1 MKEKNDFCILVSWG
15 TPENPAYATK
25 PKHTK
30 KPRIKS

>member
-1 MKEKNDFCILVSWG
+1 MIPDQITWG
-15 TPENPAYATK
+15 TPENLAYATK